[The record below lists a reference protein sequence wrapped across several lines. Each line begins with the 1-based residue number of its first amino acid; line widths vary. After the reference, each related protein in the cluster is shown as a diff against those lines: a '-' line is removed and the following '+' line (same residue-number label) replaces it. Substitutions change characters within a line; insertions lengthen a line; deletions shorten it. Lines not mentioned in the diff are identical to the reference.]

1 MPKFY
6 RQNRKK
12 IDPRYFLNETTNRD
26 EDLEEAISSRFD
38 GEMDAIRGIKPGR
51 DMMSDKSYASGYNS
65 QAGTDIEKIK
75 DDLQGKLQYNFL
87 GDVDQQ
93 ARHGAVLD
101 ALLAGEVAEED
112 IIDLDKADDE
122 GETALMAA
130 INNVFQKLKAGDLAA
145 QQPGIDSDDDGI
157 DDKKED
163 ALRSILDSPA

>member
-6 RQNRKK
+6 RQNKKK
-12 IDPRYFLNETTNRD
+12 IDPRYFLNETTNRG
-26 EDLEEAISSRFD
+26 EDIEEAISSRFD
-38 GEMDAIRGIKPGR
+38 GEMDAMRRIKPGK

-75 DDLQGKLQYNFL
+75 DDLEGRLQYNFL
-87 GDVDQQ
+87 GNPDEQ
-93 ARHGAVLD
+93 AKQGAVLD
-101 ALLAGEVAEED
+101 ALLAGEVSDQD
-112 IIDLDKADDE
+112 IIDLNDAGDQ
-122 GETALMAA
+122 GETELMAA